1 MSVLQLNAALDREIR
16 KIRGNEKAMQKMVE
30 AARMIRLMYVSP
42 IDFADFEAEQE
53 RKAEAEAERQFR
65 SLRGCWANDLE
76 DADRMETVIREAR
89 EQDVLREVV
98 LDD

>member
-53 RKAEAEAERQFR
+53 RKAEAERQFR